1 MPDHRFLRGEAGTPD
16 HCSGHARSEDCQ
28 SQRHCATGHIGDV
41 LVRCAV
47 RPEHFA
53 RRGLKVEV
61 KQIVADDI
69 DITNAILSHAADSAA
84 DFIVMGG
91 YGR

>member
-1 MPDHRFLRGEAGTPD
+1 
-16 HCSGHARSEDCQ
+16 
-28 SQRHCATGHIGDV
+28 
-41 LVRCAV
+41 VRCAV